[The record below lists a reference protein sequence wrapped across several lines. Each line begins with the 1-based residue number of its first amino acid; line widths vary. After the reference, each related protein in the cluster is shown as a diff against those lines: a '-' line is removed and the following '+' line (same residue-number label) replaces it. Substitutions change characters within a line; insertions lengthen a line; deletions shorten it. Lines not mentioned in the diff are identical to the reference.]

1 MPAPKNNTNR
11 QIGPEPL
18 DAQLVLR
25 VTKAEKRAWNA
36 AARPGPL
43 AQWVRET
50 LNRAADPGRAWI
62 LEDDSGKIINPARPG
77 YEMALNLKTQR
88 PEIIPIREPEP

>member
-11 QIGPEPL
+11 RLGPEPL
-18 DAQLVLR
+18 DAQIVLR

-62 LEDDSGKIINPARPG
+62 LEDDSGKIITPADRAEREIG
-77 YEMALNLKTQR
+77 LRVCA
-88 PEIIPIREPEP
+88 EIIPIREPEP